1 MSSPHFDG
9 VRPWEARV
17 HLYPEHVSK
26 GSRKSILIGS
36 VAHVIKSTETD
47 CLLSRKVDPCGPMT
61 LDNLSLHYNL
71 MDSWDLTVFFL
82 VPLLVELAGVPAVHA
97 LVRCQAA
104 IKVMWP
110 KITNMF
116 NHSFVLTPLG
126 W

>member
-1 MSSPHFDG
+1 
-9 VRPWEARV
+9 
-17 HLYPEHVSK
+17 
-26 GSRKSILIGS
+26 
-36 VAHVIKSTETD
+36 
-47 CLLSRKVDPCGPMT
+47 MT

-104 IKVMWP
+104 IKVMRP
-110 KITNMF
+110 NITNMF